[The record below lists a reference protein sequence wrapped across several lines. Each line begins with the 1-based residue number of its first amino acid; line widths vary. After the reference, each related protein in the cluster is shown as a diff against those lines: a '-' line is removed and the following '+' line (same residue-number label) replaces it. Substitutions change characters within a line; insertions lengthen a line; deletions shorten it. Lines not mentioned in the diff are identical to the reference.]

1 MESRNSTLS
10 SFNPFKY
17 KEGSVYEVYYRKSAE
32 DIVCQYMMLYKF
44 HAQQLTFIYPGS
56 EALIIQIGDL
66 TEDYDTGEV
75 KCKIIPVRTLIS
87 EVAELEDLRLFSG
100 GIYDV

>member
-1 MESRNSTLS
+1 MIIRS
-10 SFNPFKY
+10 NPLHAFLPSVY
-17 KEGSVYEVYYRKSAE
+17 KEGNVYEVYYKKSAE
-32 DIVCQYMMLYKF
+32 NIICQYMMLYQF
-44 HAQQLTFIYPGS
+44 HPQQLTFIYPGS
-56 EALIIQIGDL
+56 EALIIQFGDL

-75 KCKIIPVRTLIS
+75 KCKIVPVRSLIS